1 MDISNI
7 SFHCINEASD
17 NEADAELNADYY
29 RRTVRVNDSGKWE
42 ESSWT
47 RFDLEPK
54 DKIFGYSI
62 EKRVLHVKV

>member
-29 RRTVRVNDSGKWE
+29 CHTVRVNDGGKKVCGQ
-42 ESSWT
+42 
-47 RFDLEPK
+47 DL
-54 DKIFGYSI
+54 I
-62 EKRVLHVKV
+62 

>member
-29 RRTVRVNDSGKWE
+29 RCTVQVNEFCTFAKFLNAEVFEVSE
-42 ESSWT
+42 V
-47 RFDLEPK
+47 
-54 DKIFGYSI
+54 Y
-62 EKRVLHVKV
+62 